1 MYILILIYNN
11 FTVFAILYKG
21 DFILNYKYEIVN
33 YDKNIPAKIMYLD
46 LSSDTHKT
54 ELHWHREPEI
64 IYVIDGAAECPHNG
78 DTSIVKS
85 GDFIFFNSED
95 VHLVRPV
102 SGTKVKLVC
111 IQLSFEYMRMFCKPI
126 DSVIF
131 DVNNRPEA
139 KPKIIEVLQD
149 FANINVDNDDYASLL
164 QISYV
169 NKIYY
174 LLMRYC
180 ICFRRASNSLI
191 IPKRDFSY
199 AKTAIAYI
207 NENFKR
213 EIPLDEI
220 SSVVNLSPSYFS
232 KYFKNVTQVSFSE
245 YLANLRLENAVQDM
259 LSKNST
265 VSAAALENGFAN
277 VKSFITQCKKV
288 YDCTPAQY
296 KKHLLNR

>member
-1 MYILILIYNN
+1 M
-11 FTVFAILYKG
+11 
-21 DFILNYKYEIVN
+21 NYKYEIVN
-33 YDKNIPAKIMYLD
+33 YDKNLPAKIMYLN

-64 IYVIDGAAECPHNG
+64 IYVVSGQAECPHNG
-78 DTSIVKS
+78 NTKIINE

-102 SGTKVKLVC
+102 AGTTATLVC
-111 IQLSFEYMRMFCKPI
+111 IQLSFEYMRVFCKPI
-126 DSVIF
+126 DSVLF
-131 DVNNRPEA
+131 DMEKSPSA
-139 KPKIIEVLQD
+139 KQAIIDVLKEIAVLD
-149 FANINVDNDDYASLL
+149 PDKDDYATLL
-164 QISYV
+164 QISYI
-169 NKIYY
+169 NRIYY
-174 LLMRYC
+174 LLMKNC
-180 ICFRRASNSLI
+180 LTFRRASNTII

-245 YLANLRLENAVQDM
+245 YLANLRLENAIQDM
-259 LSKNST
+259 LSKNLT
-265 VSAAALENGFAN
+265 ISAAALENGFAN
-277 VKSFITQCKKV
+277 VKSFITQCKKI
-288 YDCTPAQY
+288 YGMTPAQY
-296 KKHLLNR
+296 KKKLLNR